1 MKRRDLVEATV
12 RRNKHSDNP
21 WGDLPDPTGE
31 FLPDEPTDDWR
42 AAANDLRD
50 RVARLENQVMQQYTA
65 MAAYATIAQKN
76 IEAMQSETRSDLDR
90 SQSTT
95 IGLIERVR
103 RETNEQVQALRTR
116 EAALPGGLD
125 SAASERLQILEP
137 WRSRSS
143 AASRTSA
150 CWPNNSPHC
159 STSGCSAKAGS
170 SPAAP
175 PQTCRCGNP
184 SPHLYRGRHVGR
196 SAPCSSRAHRQCAP
210 A

>member
-1 MKRRDLVEATV
+1 MKRCDLVEATV

-42 AAANDLRD
+42 AAAHDLRE
-50 RVARLENQVMQQYTA
+50 RVAKLENQVMQQYTA

-116 EAALPGGLD
+116 EAAAPGGLD
-125 SAASERLQILEP
+125 SAATERLQMLEQRFEALAIALE
-137 WRSRSS
+137 RSIQNQCVLAEQLATLLDERMHREGWLVASG
-143 AASRTSA
+143 AATDLSLR
-150 CWPNNSPHC
+150 
-159 STSGCSAKAGS
+159 
-170 SPAAP
+170 
-175 PQTCRCGNP
+175 
-184 SPHLYRGRHVGR
+184 
-196 SAPCSSRAHRQCAP
+196 
-210 A
+210 